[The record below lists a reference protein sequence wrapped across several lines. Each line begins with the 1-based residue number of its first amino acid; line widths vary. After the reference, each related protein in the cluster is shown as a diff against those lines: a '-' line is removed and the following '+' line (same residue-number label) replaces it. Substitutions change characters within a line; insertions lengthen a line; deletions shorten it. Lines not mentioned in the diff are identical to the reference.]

1 MTTRGVTTQTPHH
14 FDDGMVSRVLRL
26 RPARDDAP
34 RSTTTSPIVDAN
46 VRASNVTARSR
57 ARVSSPSLARI
68 HLSIIHMNGVTARA
82 RWTLSE

>member
-1 MTTRGVTTQTPHH
+1 MEW
-14 FDDGMVSRVLRL
+14 VSRVLV
-26 RPARDDAP
+26 PARDDAP
-34 RSTTTSPIVDAN
+34 PSTTTSPIVDAN